1 MKDLMSLM
9 KFFIKRSRAAR
20 WAAILLIMPVWVS
33 AVRSDATH
41 NVLVLH
47 AYHQGSQ
54 WTDHITEG
62 IQSVL
67 KPFGRD
73 IALYFEYLDMHRA
86 TDEADF
92 ERLAELFQVKLH
104 SIAFD
109 VVLVAG
115 ERALHFF
122 RQHGAGLAP
131 QVPVVFCGVS
141 FQEAFTPDGNAP
153 QTGVL
158 TRLDHHLTLDLMLDL
173 HPDARRLVVLID
185 RGAIGSD
192 MAAAFEDQIEF
203 IQDRKRVE
211 IWYDPVWEE
220 LPARLVSLSSGDL
233 IYLLAF
239 DPDQD
244 LSEARAAETAQLITR
259 WSPVPVYSSLDFYLG
274 KGIVGG
280 KITSGFHQGEQAAQ
294 MALRILSGEPV
305 TNIPTITHP
314 NHYMFDGR
322 ALRRFNLDTDHLPP
336 DSIILHPA
344 PPFVE
349 RHAML
354 FAGMAGGVLLLC
366 LVLTAVAVHQ
376 SRRHHD
382 LAELNVV
389 LDGRSREKTAQ
400 LQLAHQR
407 LKKQTLADG
416 VTGLSNRRH
425 VYQRFSEEAKKA
437 QRYNQPLSIIIFD
450 IDTFK
455 NTNLEHGY
463 AAGDMILRDV
473 GQTIKR
479 GIREIDL
486 VGRYSGE
493 EFLVA
498 LPNTPLDQCRQTA
511 ERIQK
516 AVTALQWGPDRMQI
530 TVSAAMAQ
538 LHDHHSPADLVRQAG
553 ERLVETKSQGPGRIV
568 SV

>member
-1 MKDLMSLM
+1 MSLM
-9 KFFIKRSRAAR
+9 KFFIKGCRAAR
-20 WAAILLIMPVWVS
+20 WAAILLIMPLSVS
-33 AVRSDATH
+33 GVHSDVTK

-86 TDEADF
+86 SDEADF
-92 ERLAELFQVKLH
+92 ERLAELLQLKLH
-104 SIAFD
+104 TIAFD

-115 ERALHFF
+115 ERALNFF
-122 RQHGAGLAP
+122 RQHGDLLAQP
-131 QVPVVFCGVS
+131 VPVVFCGVS
-141 FQEAFTPDGNAP
+141 FLEASTLAGSALE
-153 QTGVL
+153 TGVL
-158 TRLDHHLTLDLMLDL
+158 TRLDHDLTLRLMLDL

-185 RGAIGSD
+185 RGAIGSNL
-192 MAAAFEDQIEF
+192 AAAFEDQIEF
-203 IQDRKRVE
+203 IQDRKLVE

-220 LPARLVSLSSGDL
+220 LPAKLVSLSTGDL

-244 LSEARAAETAQLITR
+244 LCEARAAETAQLIAR
-259 WSPVPVYSSLDFYLG
+259 WSPVPVYSSLGFYLG

-280 KITSGFHQGEQAAQ
+280 KITSGFHQGERAAQ
-294 MALRILSGEPV
+294 MALRILSGESAA
-305 TNIPTITHP
+305 NIPTVTHT
-314 NHYMFDGR
+314 NRYMFDGR
-322 ALRRFNLDTDHLPP
+322 ALRRFNIGTDRLPP
-336 DSIILHPA
+336 DSIILHPEA
-344 PPFVE
+344 PFLE

-366 LVLTAVAVHQ
+366 IVLSAVAVHQ
-376 SRRHHD
+376 SRRHRD
-382 LAELNVV
+382 LTKLNAV
-389 LDGRSREKTAQ
+389 LDVRTREKSAQ

-407 LKKQTLADG
+407 LKKQTLVDG

-455 NTNLEHGY
+455 STNLEHGY

-498 LPNTPLDQCRQTA
+498 LPNTSLDQCRQTA
-511 ERIQK
+511 ERIQQAI
-516 AVTALQWGPDRMQI
+516 AVLQWGPDRMQI

-538 LHDHHSPADLVRQAG
+538 LHDHHSPADLVRLAG
-553 ERLVETKSQGPGRIV
+553 ERLAETKPQGPGRIV